1 MYHIILAGGSGS
13 RFWPKS
19 REDSPKQLIK
29 ILGDESMIRITYNRI
44 RKIAET
50 DKIFVVASNH
60 LSKLIHKDIPEI
72 PKENFILEPSGKNTA
87 PAIGLAALHIFKR
100 DSDAVM
106 GVYPAD
112 HLIVGDSKF
121 KKIITNARKMAEK
134 KSALIT
140 IGIKPTYPATGYGY
154 IQYDS
159 NKKMVVQGGYKV
171 KTFAEKPEKETA
183 EKFINSGE
191 SLWNAGM
198 FVWKAEIILLQIK
211 TFMCELHDSLGVI
224 YDSLNT
230 TQYDTVLD
238 REWELIQPESIDY
251 GVLEKATNIYTIAA
265 DFQWNDLGSW
275 SALFNVLTKNNET
288 NYHDGDV
295 ISVQSENNLIIS
307 PNRLTAVVGIKD
319 MAIINLDDATLV
331 VPHDKSE
338 AVKDVVNMLKTLNKS
353 EYL

>member
-1 MYHIILAGGSGS
+1 MYHVILAGGSGS

-19 REDSPKQLIK
+19 RKDTPKQLLK
-29 ILGDESMIRITYNRI
+29 ILGEETMIRLTYNRLREI
-44 RKIAET
+44 SEAH
-50 DKIFVVASNH
+50 KIFIVASDK
-60 LSKLIHKDIPEI
+60 LSKLIHNDIPEI
-72 PKENFILEPSGKNTA
+72 PQENFIIEPSGKNTA

-100 DSDAVM
+100 DSDAIM

-121 KKIITNARKMAEK
+121 RRIIENAQKMVEQ
-134 KSALIT
+134 KSCLIT

-159 NKKMVVQGGYKV
+159 KKEMDIKGVYKV

-183 EKFINSGE
+183 EKFIVSGE
-191 SLWNAGM
+191 FLWNAGM
-198 FVWKAEIILLQIK
+198 FIWKAEIILLEMK
-211 TFMCELHDSLGVI
+211 TFMCELHDSLDSI
-224 YDSLNT
+224 YDALGS
-230 TQYDTVLD
+230 TQYETVLD
-238 REWELIQPESIDY
+238 REWELVQPESIDY
-251 GVLEKATNIYTIAA
+251 GILEKAKNVYTIKA

-275 SALFNVLTKNNET
+275 YSLFSVLTKNNDT

-307 PNRLTAVVGIKD
+307 PDRLTAVVGVND
-319 MAIINLDDATLV
+319 MAIINLDDATLI

-338 AVKDVVNMLKTLNKS
+338 AVKDVVKMLKSMNKS

>member
-1 MYHIILAGGSGS
+1 MYHVILAGGSGS

-19 REDSPKQLIK
+19 REDSPKQLLK
-29 ILGDESMIRITYNRI
+29 ILGDETMIRLTYNRL
-44 RKIAET
+44 RKIAES
-50 DKIFVVASNH
+50 DKILVVASKQF
-60 LSKLIHKDIPEI
+60 SKLIHQDIPEI
-72 PKENFILEPSGKNTA
+72 PKENFIIEPLGKNTA
-87 PAIGLAALHIFKR
+87 PAIGLAALHILKR

-112 HLIVGDSKF
+112 HLILGDSKF
-121 KKIITNARKMAEK
+121 KKVITNARKMAEK

-159 NKKMVVQGGYKV
+159 NKKMDVKGVYKV

-183 EKFINSGE
+183 EKFIKSGE
-191 SLWNAGM
+191 FLWNAGM
-198 FVWKAEIILLQIK
+198 FVWKAEIILLEMK
-211 TFMCELHDSLGVI
+211 AFMCELHDSLDPI
-224 YDSLNT
+224 YDALGT
-230 TQYDTVLD
+230 PQYETVLD
-238 REWELIQPESIDY
+238 REWELVHPESIDY
-251 GVLEKATNIYTIAA
+251 GILEKAKNVYTIKA

-275 SALFNVLTKNNET
+275 YSLFNVLTKNNES

-307 PNRLTAVVGIKD
+307 PGRLTAVVGVKD
-319 MAIINLDDATLV
+319 MAIINLDDATLI

-338 AVKDVVNMLKTLNKS
+338 AVKDVVKMLKSMNKS

>member
-1 MYHIILAGGSGS
+1 MYHVILAGGSGS

-19 REDSPKQLIK
+19 REDAPKQLLK
-29 ILGDESMIRITYNRI
+29 ILGEETMIRLTYNRL
-44 RKIAET
+44 REIAEA
-50 DKIFVVASNH
+50 DKIFVVASDN
-60 LSKLIHKDIPEI
+60 LSKLIHSDIPEI
-72 PKENFILEPSGKNTA
+72 PKENFIIEPSGKNTA

-100 DSDAVM
+100 DSNAIM

-112 HLIVGDSKF
+112 HLIIGDSKF
-121 KKIITNARKMAEK
+121 KNIIMNAQKMVEQ
-134 KSALIT
+134 KSCLIT

-159 NKKMVVQGGYKV
+159 NKEMNVKSVYKV

-191 SLWNAGM
+191 FLWNAGM
-198 FVWKAEIILLQIK
+198 FVWKAEIILLEMK
-211 TFMCELHDSLGVI
+211 TFMCELHDCLDSI
-224 YDSLNT
+224 YDALT
-230 TQYDTVLD
+230 TDQYDTVLD
-238 REWELIQPESIDY
+238 REWELVQPESIDY
-251 GVLEKATNIYTIAA
+251 GILEKAKNVYTIEA

-275 SALFNVLTKNNET
+275 YSLFNVLTKNNQT
-288 NYHDGDV
+288 NYHDGEV

-307 PNRLTAVVGIKD
+307 PNRLTAVVGVKN
-319 MAIINLDDATLV
+319 MAIINLDDATLI

-338 AVKDVVNMLKTLNKS
+338 GVKDIVNMLKTMNKS

>member
-1 MYHIILAGGSGS
+1 MYHVILAGGSGS

-19 REDSPKQLIK
+19 REDTPKQLLK
-29 ILGDESMIRITYNRI
+29 ILGEETMIRLTYNRL
-44 RKIAET
+44 REIAEV
-50 DKIFVVASNH
+50 DKIFVVASDN
-60 LSKLIHKDIPEI
+60 LSKLIHSDIPEV
-72 PKENFILEPSGKNTA
+72 PRDNFIIEPSGKNTA

-100 DSDAVM
+100 DSNAIM

-112 HLIVGDSKF
+112 HLIIGDSKF
-121 KKIITNARKMAEK
+121 KNIIMNAQKMVEQ
-134 KSALIT
+134 KSCLIT

-159 NKKMVVQGGYKV
+159 NKEMNVKSVYKV

-191 SLWNAGM
+191 FLWNAGM
-198 FVWKAEIILLQIK
+198 FVWKAEIILLEMK
-211 TFMCELHDSLGVI
+211 TFMCELHDSLDSI
-224 YDSLNT
+224 YDALT
-230 TQYDTVLD
+230 TDQYDTVLD
-238 REWELIQPESIDY
+238 KEWELVQPESIDY
-251 GVLEKATNIYTIAA
+251 GILEKAKNVYTIKA

-275 SALFNVLTKNNET
+275 HSLFNVLTKNNET

-307 PNRLTAVVGIKD
+307 PGRLTAVVGVKD
-319 MAIINLDDATLV
+319 MAIINLDDATLI

-338 AVKDVVNMLKTLNKS
+338 GVKDVVKMLKSMNKS

>member
-29 ILGDESMIRITYNRI
+29 ILGDETMIRLTYNRL
-44 RKIAET
+44 RKIAES
-50 DKIFVVASNH
+50 DKIYVVASRK

-72 PKENFILEPSGKNTA
+72 PEENYIFEPSGKNTA
-87 PAIGLAALHIFKR
+87 PAIGLAALHIIKK

-121 KKIITNARKMAEK
+121 QKIISNARKVVEK
-134 KSALIT
+134 KSALVT
-140 IGIKPTYPATGYGY
+140 IGIKPTYPATVYGY

-159 NKKMVVQGGYKV
+159 NKKMIIQGVYKV
-171 KTFAEKPEKETA
+171 KTFAEKPEKKTA
-183 EKFINSGE
+183 ENYVNSGE
-191 SLWNAGM
+191 FLWNAGM
-198 FVWKAEIILLQIK
+198 FVWKAEILLLQIK
-211 TFMCELHDSLGVI
+211 TFMCELHDCLDTI
-224 YDSLNT
+224 YNSLNT
-230 TQYDTVLD
+230 IEYDTVLE
-238 REWELIQPESIDY
+238 REWDLIKPESIDY
-251 GVLEKATNIYTIAA
+251 GILEKAKNVYTIEA

-275 SALFNVLTKNNET
+275 YSLFTVLSTNKET

-295 ISVQSENNLIIS
+295 ISVQSENNLVIS
-307 PNRLTAVVGIKD
+307 PNRLTAVVGINN
-319 MAIINLDDATLV
+319 MTIINLDDATLI

-338 AVKDVVNMLKTLNKS
+338 AVKDVVNMLKTMNKL

>member
-1 MYHIILAGGSGS
+1 MYHVILAGGSGS

-19 REDSPKQLIK
+19 REDKPKQLIK
-29 ILGDESMIRITYNRI
+29 ILGDETMIRLTFNRLL
-44 RKIAET
+44 KIAEI
-50 DKIFVVASNH
+50 DKILVVASRK

-121 KKIITNARKMAEK
+121 KKIITNARKMVEK

-159 NKKMVVQGGYKV
+159 NKKMVIQGVYKV
-171 KTFAEKPEKETA
+171 KTFTEKPEKETA

-191 SLWNAGM
+191 FLWNAGM

-211 TFMCELHDSLGVI
+211 TFMCELHDSLDAI

-251 GVLEKATNIYTIAA
+251 GVLEKAKNVYTIEA

-275 SALFNVLTKNNET
+275 SSLFNVLTKNNET

-319 MAIINLDDATLV
+319 MAIINLDDATLI

>member
-1 MYHIILAGGSGS
+1 MYHVILAGGSGS

-19 REDSPKQLIK
+19 RKDTPKQLLK
-29 ILGDESMIRITYNRI
+29 FLGEKTMIRMTYNRLL
-44 RKIAET
+44 KIADV
-50 DKIFVVASNH
+50 DKILIVASEQ

-72 PKENFILEPSGKNTA
+72 PENNYIIEPSGKNTA

-100 DSDAVM
+100 DSNAIM

-121 KKIITNARKMAEK
+121 KSIITRARKMVEK

-154 IQYDS
+154 IQYDDR
-159 NKKMVVQGGYKV
+159 KKVEIKGIYKV

-183 EKFINSGE
+183 EKFVNSGE
-191 SLWNAGM
+191 FLWNGGM
-198 FVWKAEIILLQIK
+198 FVWKAEIILLEMK
-211 TFMCELHDSLGVI
+211 TFMCELHDSLDAI
-224 YDSLNT
+224 YDSLT
-230 TQYDTVLD
+230 TPQYETVLD

-251 GVLEKATNIYTIAA
+251 GILEKVKNVYTIEA

-275 SALFNVLTKNNET
+275 YSLFNVLTKNNQT

-319 MAIINLDDATLV
+319 MAIINLDDATLI

>member
-1 MYHIILAGGSGS
+1 MYHVILAGGSGS

-19 REDSPKQLIK
+19 RKNNPKQLMK
-29 ILGDESMIRITYNRI
+29 ILGDETMIRLTYNRL

-50 DKIFVVASNH
+50 DKILVVASKQ

-121 KKIITNARKMAEK
+121 KKIITNARKMVEK

-140 IGIKPTYPATGYGY
+140 IGIKPTSPETGYGY

-159 NKKMVVQGGYKV
+159 NKKMVIQGVYKV

-191 SLWNAGM
+191 FLWNAGM

-211 TFMCELHDSLGVI
+211 TFMCELHDSLDAI
-224 YDSLNT
+224 YDSLNS
-230 TQYDTVLD
+230 TQYDTILD

-251 GVLEKATNIYTIAA
+251 GVLRKAKIVYTIKA

-275 SALFNVLTKNNET
+275 SSLFNVLTKNNET

-319 MAIINLDDATLV
+319 MAIINLDDATLI

>member
-1 MYHIILAGGSGS
+1 MYHVILAGGSGS

-19 REDSPKQLIK
+19 RRDTPKQLLK
-29 ILGDESMIRITYNRI
+29 ILGDDTMIRLTYNRLK
-44 RKIAET
+44 KISPI
-50 DKIFVVASNH
+50 DHILVVASKE
-60 LSKLIHKDIPEI
+60 LAKQIYKEIPEI
-72 PKENFILEPSGKNTA
+72 PKKNYIIEPSGKNTA
-87 PAIGLAALHIFKR
+87 PAIGLAALHVFKR
-100 DSDAVM
+100 DSDAIM

-121 KKIITNARKMAEK
+121 KKIITNARKMVEK

-159 NKKMVVQGGYKV
+159 NKKMVIQGTYKV
-171 KTFAEKPEKETA
+171 KMFTEKPEKETA

-191 SLWNAGM
+191 FLWNAGM
-198 FVWKAEIILLQIK
+198 FVWKAEIILLQMK
-211 TFMCELHDSLGVI
+211 TFMCKLHDSLDAI

-251 GVLEKATNIYTIAA
+251 GVLEKAKNVYTIEA

-275 SALFNVLTKNNET
+275 SSLFNVLIKNNET

-295 ISVQSENNLIIS
+295 ISVESENNMIIS
-307 PNRLTAVVGIKD
+307 PNKLTAVVGIKD
-319 MAIINLDDATLV
+319 MAIINLDDATLII
-331 VPHDKSE
+331 PHDKSE
-338 AVKDVVNMLKTLNKS
+338 AVKDVVNMLKTMNKS

>member
-1 MYHIILAGGSGS
+1 MYHVILAGGSGS

-19 REDSPKQLIK
+19 RENTPKQLLK
-29 ILGDESMIRITYNRI
+29 ILGEETMIRLTYNRL
-44 RKIAET
+44 REIAEA
-50 DKIFVVASNH
+50 DKIFVVASDN
-60 LSKLIHKDIPEI
+60 LSKLIHSDIPEI
-72 PKENFILEPSGKNTA
+72 PKENFIIEPSGKNTA

-100 DSDAVM
+100 DSNAMM

-112 HLIVGDSKF
+112 HLIIGDSKF
-121 KKIITNARKMAEK
+121 KNIIMNAQKMVEQ
-134 KSALIT
+134 KSCLIS

-159 NKKMVVQGGYKV
+159 NKEMNVKSVYKV

-191 SLWNAGM
+191 FLWNAGM
-198 FVWKAEIILLQIK
+198 FVWKAKIILLEMK
-211 TFMCELHDSLGVI
+211 TFMCELHDSLDSI
-224 YDSLNT
+224 YDALT
-230 TQYDTVLD
+230 TDQYDTVLD
-238 REWELIQPESIDY
+238 REWELVQPESIDY
-251 GVLEKATNIYTIAA
+251 GILEKAKNVYTIKA

-275 SALFNVLTKNNET
+275 YALFNVLTKNNET

-307 PNRLTAVVGIKD
+307 PGRLTAVVGVKD
-319 MAIINLDDATLV
+319 MAIINLDDATLI

-338 AVKDVVNMLKTLNKS
+338 GVKDVVKMLKSMNKS